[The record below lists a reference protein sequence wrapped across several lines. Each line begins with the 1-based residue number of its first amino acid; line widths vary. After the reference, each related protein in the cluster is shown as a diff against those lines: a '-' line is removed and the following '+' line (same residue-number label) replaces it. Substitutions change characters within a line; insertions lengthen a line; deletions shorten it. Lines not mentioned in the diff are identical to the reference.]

1 MLKFILYLHDYY
13 HLRGNVNI
21 DKKTKILIIDDE
33 ELICWSLK
41 KTFERTDE
49 YDVSCAYT
57 GDDALK
63 NIIANQYDVVITDLK
78 LPDVNGTEF
87 IAKIK
92 KLIKDTPVIVI
103 SAYFSDR
110 AMNDISEYNIF
121 RCVNKPFEISD
132 IMNGVKDAMGC
143 KVKEISS

>member
-1 MLKFILYLHDYY
+1 MVD
-13 HLRGNVNI
+13 R
-21 DKKTKILIIDDE
+21 KTKILVVDDE

-41 KTFERTDE
+41 KTFERNNE
-49 YDVSCAYT
+49 YDVNCAYT

-63 NIIANQYDVVITDLK
+63 NIKENRYDVVITDLN

-92 KLIKDTPVIVI
+92 RLMKDTPVIVI
-103 SAYFSDR
+103 SAYFSDP
-110 AMNDISEYNIF
+110 AMDEISKYDIF

-132 IMNGVKDAMGC
+132 IMTD
-143 KVKEISS
+143 VKEAMEYRGT